1 METKE
6 LVGKCI
12 RAEGLVESLSM
23 PADTAFKVV
32 GYNADMNWAIVD
44 AGRWGWKGLDVGDF
58 VAEKCE
64 TYWYVTSEEI
74 TKVL

>member
-12 RAEGLVESLSM
+12 RADGLAASLPM

-32 GYNADMNWAIVD
+32 GYSADMNWVIAD
-44 AGRWGWKGLDVGDF
+44 AGCWGWKGLDSDDIVI
-58 VAEKCE
+58 EKCE
-64 TYWYVTSEEI
+64 TYWYIHPEDI

>member
-12 RAEGLVESLSM
+12 RADGLAVSLHM

-32 GYNADMNWAIVD
+32 GYNADMNWAIAD
-44 AGRWGWKGLDVGDF
+44 AGRWGWKGLDLDDIVI
-58 VAEKCE
+58 EKCE
-64 TYWYVTSEEI
+64 TYWYIIPVDI